1 MKDTILSIDLST
13 QTAPIVQEV
22 RGREYIEYGT
32 DDWRNLY
39 PQFLIDL
46 YYSSSTNAAIIN
58 ATAEMIAG
66 EDLIIDE
73 DADNLD
79 TYVKLKK
86 FMAHIN
92 GKESMHE
99 LVKKISFDFKLQG
112 AYAIHVVWN
121 NARTEIAELYHV
133 PVERVRAGR
142 PNAMGVV
149 DTYYISA
156 DWANTR
162 INKPYPIKAFNVND
176 RTSPSQLL
184 YTGLYSPNMDIYHTP
199 DYLAGCNW
207 ALVDQKVAEFHLNNI
222 NNSFSGSYLFS
233 FNNGIPTEEER
244 KQVEQSLKQKF
255 TGSSNAGKFVLAFSE
270 DRNRAPE
277 VTPLNTADLDKQ
289 YLALQELLLTNI

>member
-46 YYSSSTNAAIIN
+46 YYSSSTNVAIIN

-99 LVKKISFDFKLQG
+99 LVKKI
-112 AYAIHVVWN
+112 I
-121 NARTEIAELYHV
+121 NAKSN
-133 PVERVRAGR
+133 G
-142 PNAMGVV
+142 G
-149 DTYYISA
+149 ISISPKE
-156 DWANTR
+156 T
-162 INKPYPIKAFNVND
+162 INK
-176 RTSPSQLL
+176 L
-184 YTGLYSPNMDIYHTP
+184 
-199 DYLAGCNW
+199 
-207 ALVDQKVAEFHLNNI
+207 
-222 NNSFSGSYLFS
+222 
-233 FNNGIPTEEER
+233 
-244 KQVEQSLKQKF
+244 
-255 TGSSNAGKFVLAFSE
+255 GK
-270 DRNRAPE
+270 
-277 VTPLNTADLDKQ
+277 
-289 YLALQELLLTNI
+289 